1 MKTIKPIK
9 ILNKQAVYLDT
20 YLIMD
25 NLKDSC
31 TFHFNLLDETGI
43 NSVYTGNVLMQGS
56 EYDNWTD
63 NDYAWDYVAMELGI
77 EFISN

>member
-1 MKTIKPIK
+1 MNANVVRIGNLVNVKD
-9 ILNKQAVYLDT
+9 KQITVES
-20 YLIMD
+20 I
-25 NLKDSC
+25 
-31 TFHFNLLDETGI
+31 DETGI